1 MSIFPNSLVAR
12 RRIAIAAVLAASTM
26 GALAGLA
33 ACLDMSANNYVVPV
47 EEAAPPPPVVDA
59 GEDAP
64 DVDMRPP
71 CVQCLETPDQPGPG
85 CATELG
91 ECRGDP
97 KCNATYDCVIAKSC
111 LTKGDQKKIILCGL
125 PCAQEAGILTQDEPS
140 AVLILDI
147 VACIQAS
154 CASPC
159 KIGDAAAE

>member
-1 MSIFPNSLVAR
+1 MSIFPKGLFGT
-12 RRIAIAAVLAASTM
+12 RRIAIAAVLAASTI

-47 EEAAPPPPVVDA
+47 EEAAPPPVVDA

-64 DVDMRPP
+64 DVDTRPP
-71 CVQCLETPDQPGPG
+71 CVQCLEAPDQPGPG
-85 CATELG
+85 CGTALA

-97 KCNATYDCVIAKSC
+97 KCSATYDCVLAKSC

-125 PCAQEAGILTQDEPS
+125 PCAQEAGIIAQDDPS